1 MRGWHS
7 EQERAS
13 CAPAVAQ
20 LLKQPPNN
28 PPSACTPCEG
38 AMLGLRSAEH
48 GSAPPRSQARGRCPQ
63 SEAPR
68 RGSAWGAARG
78 PCR

>member
-28 PPSACTPCEG
+28 PPSACTPCR
-38 AMLGLRSAEH
+38 GL
-48 GSAPPRSQARGRCPQ
+48 C
-63 SEAPR
+63 
-68 RGSAWGAARG
+68 
-78 PCR
+78 